1 MGSIFE
7 TEKNNS
13 ASTEQA
19 FESGEIPHEYSY
31 PCPLLT
37 PENLGYSR
45 PDPYPYAR
53 Y

>member
-1 MGSIFE
+1 MGIIFE
-7 TEKNNS
+7 TNKSNS
-13 ASTEQA
+13 NSTEQIY
-19 FESGEIPHEYSY
+19 ENGTIPDEYSY

-45 PDPYPYAR
+45 PDPYPYER